1 MDYPTDTKLITPSA
15 IVYDLFHVLANYGRK
30 VIDRVRVDAANQLKG
45 CPTLRK
51 VVKGSRYL
59 LYKRPEDLSENEHT
73 KLADLAKLNAP
84 LLKCYLMGDEL
95 RHLWGLGTRPQA
107 LALVL
112 DWIYRA
118 AHSRIKPLVAFARNL
133 RNYIDGIVN
142 SSEYLINT
150 SVLEGVNNR
159 IKQIKRRAYGFHD
172 DHYFYLKVKA
182 AFPGLPR

>member
-1 MDYPTDTKLITPSA
+1 
-15 IVYDLFHVLANYGRK
+15 
-30 VIDRVRVDAANQLKG
+30 
-45 CPTLRK
+45 
-51 VVKGSRYL
+51 
-59 LYKRPEDLSENEHT
+59 
-73 KLADLAKLNAP
+73 
-84 LLKCYLMGDEL
+84 MGDEL

-107 LALVL
+107 VALVL

-118 AHSRIKPLVAFARNL
+118 AHSRIKPLVAFAQNL

-142 SSEYLINT
+142 SCKYEINT

-172 DHYFYLKVKA
+172 DQYFYLKVKA